1 MKKVIALILAIIMMF
16 SMTSVSYAVDNT
28 VTTQTS
34 SVVATNENSV
44 SKIDNYMDY
53 LEAKL
58 DDRNTNFFVKII
70 VKLVIIGVML
80 GIINVKDFDEWFE
93 NTAPDTDTDN
103 SGSNPPTDSS
113 TDKDWEDGT
122 ELKLYRGQSLP
133 YTKGRVTI
141 TEIKITKEHYNGY
154 WVNYAGREVA
164 QKYRYTITIKGN
176 MPVPIEKYHSTIF
189 LQYFSDDNPAGED
202 RYYPLRNHNQ
212 TEYNIDAT
220 LTVDEKGNFVY
231 VAYQYNVF
239 EDYDSYYIDDID
251 VFYDDEY

>member
-1 MKKVIALILAIIMMF
+1 
-16 SMTSVSYAVDNT
+16 MTSVSYAVDNT

-34 SVVATNENSV
+34 SVVATNEDSV

-93 NTAPDTDTDN
+93 NTAPDTDADN

-122 ELKLYRGQSLP
+122 ELTLHSSQSLP
-133 YTKGRVTI
+133 YTRNGTTI
-141 TEIKITKEHYNGY
+141 TDIKVIKEHYNDY
-154 WVNYAGREVA
+154 QDE
-164 QKYRYTITIKGN
+164 
-176 MPVPIEKYHSTIF
+176 
-189 LQYFSDDNPAGED
+189 
-202 RYYPLRNHNQ
+202 RYYL
-212 TEYNIDAT
+212 YKY
-220 LTVDEKGNFVY
+220 TVTIEASSEDGWAVVGFDGGSSMHLISLSENTDFIYSDG
-231 VAYQYNVF
+231 
-239 EDYDSYYIDDID
+239 DYDVFLIKDI
-251 VFYDDEY
+251 EQ